1 MTAAIYAGAII
12 GAGIALLVSRIWAIE
27 RRLDRLSRLDAK
39 VDVLLEHAGIT
50 FDELHGVP
58 ADVREALEQGQT
70 ILAVKRAREATGS
83 GIKEAKEYV
92 DEIRRR
98 KVGA

>member
-12 GAGIALLVSRIWAIE
+12 GVGIALLFSRISAIE
-27 RRLDRLSRLDAK
+27 RRLDRLSRLEAK
-39 VDVLLEHAGIT
+39 VDALLEHAGIT

-58 ADVREALEQGQT
+58 AGVRDALERGQT
-70 ILAVKRAREATGS
+70 ILAIKRVREATGS
-83 GIKEAKEYV
+83 GMKEAKEYV

-98 KVGA
+98 KIGA